1 MKIIIGLGNP
11 GGDYQ
16 TTRHNVGFLVIDTLA
31 KQLNADVFTFAKKL
45 NAEIATARYN
55 EKKIILV
62 KPQTFMN
69 SSGQTV
75 AALLHFYKLLPKT
88 LGLVRKKNADLSDRL
103 VIVHDDI
110 DITLGDFKMQT
121 NRSAGG
127 HNGVQSIIER
137 LKTQNFT
144 RVRVGVANSL
154 LRKKITPKKFVMEKF
169 SAAEKKILETV
180 THKVTAAIEK
190 LLSGAF

>member
-69 SSGQTV
+69 NSGQAVT
-75 AALLHFYKLLPKT
+75 ALLHFYKLLPKT

-103 VIVHDDI
+103 AIVHDDI
-110 DITLGDFKMQT
+110 DITLGDFKIQT

-127 HNGVQSIIER
+127 HNRVQALIER

-154 LRKKITPKKFVMEKF
+154 LRKKITPEKFVLEKL
-169 SAAEKKILETV
+169 S
-180 THKVTAAIEK
+180 AIEK
-190 LLSGAF
+190 KKLAEIMPDIITAIQT